1 MHDLIVA
8 IRQCTSCVCVHD
20 CVVQLEIT
28 EFVPTL
34 LYFGYTLLIVLTF
47 WLLTGTIGFYAAYM
61 FIRRIYGAIK
71 VE

>member
-1 MHDLIVA
+1 MYCIF
-8 IRQCTSCVCVHD
+8 
-20 CVVQLEIT
+20 QLEIT
-28 EFVPTL
+28 EFVPTI

-61 FIRRIYGAIK
+61 FVRQIYGAIK